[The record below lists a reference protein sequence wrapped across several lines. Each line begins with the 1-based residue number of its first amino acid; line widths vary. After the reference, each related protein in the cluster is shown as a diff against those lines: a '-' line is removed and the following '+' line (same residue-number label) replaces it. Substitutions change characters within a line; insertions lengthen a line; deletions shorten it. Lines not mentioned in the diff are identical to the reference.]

1 MSFKKIR
8 KQISA
13 SVLGAPSKQDSN
25 GDKDIDPLLNN
36 CQGTVEK
43 EEKELSQTT
52 KNSSPYK
59 QPIHPIPS
67 SQIVLN
73 EEEKLEFEAVIF
85 EMTLESVGLRVK
97 NKKR

>member
-1 MSFKKIR
+1 MSFKKLK
-8 KQISA
+8 KQIA
-13 SVLGAPSKQDSN
+13 PPVIVAPSKQDSN
-25 GDKDIDPLLNN
+25 GDKDIDPLLKKCKNSK
-36 CQGTVEK
+36 EK
-43 EEKELSQTT
+43 KELSKTT
-52 KNSSPYK
+52 ENSTPYK

-67 SQIVLN
+67 SQIVLT